1 MGDFQTIFQSQ
12 SFQDGTVGCHRCLRR
27 NPSSEQTLRA
37 GIMADVESKAVG
49 IELKAVGPQE

>member
-37 GIMADVESKAVG
+37 GIMTSGLPRIFLEH
-49 IELKAVGPQE
+49 LTLQ